1 MANDTKN
8 SILNGYLPS
17 GLYYYFIP
25 AENPIQYS
33 GFLGNAPCVETVTYN
48 PFISKNDLKT
58 PIETTFDEDRFG
70 DIDSNT
76 NKLIRVKHI
85 DMVDKELCDIRTY
98 ASEVSQLPY
107 HLRRYFKLQ
116 T

>member
-1 MANDTKN
+1 MYIIRVVVNTTYYFLKGSEKMANDTKN
-8 SILNGYLPS
+8 NILNGYLPS

-25 AENPIQYS
+25 SEDPIHYS

-48 PFISKNDLKT
+48 PFISKNDLKSV
-58 PIETTFDEDRFG
+58 IETTFDEDRFG

-85 DMVDKELCDIRTY
+85 D
-98 ASEVSQLPY
+98 A
-107 HLRRYFKLQ
+107 RYMY
-116 T
+116 